1 MRALVALLLCA
12 AGLHAAGWQN
22 LFHGKNLDG
31 WEVRGESQWTFTRD
45 GVLLGQRILPH
56 GSAPF
61 GQWPLDRAA
70 YGRWMNQQSWIYTK
84 AEFGEFDLR
93 LEYLLP
99 VGGNSGVS
107 IRDTSRARYSYPPEL
122 DPQRTPS
129 HIGYE
134 IQIIDSPKEKY
145 PTGSIYLFAVAKT
158 GMQRQ
163 NDWNTM
169 EIEARKE
176 KIRVRLNGI
185 LVAESAGDPKRAL
198 TGPIGLQLHDRYS
211 WAMFRNVKIRKR

>member
-1 MRALVALLLCA
+1 VLFAAALPGAS
-12 AGLHAAGWQN
+12 WQS
-22 LFHGKNLDG
+22 LFNGRNLDG
-31 WEVRGESQWTFTRD
+31 WEVRGDSQWTATRD

-56 GSAPF
+56 GNAPF

-70 YGRWMNQQSWIYTK
+70 YERWLNQQSWLYTK
-84 AEFGEFDLR
+84 EEFGEFDLR

-107 IRDTSRARYSYPPEL
+107 LRDSSRGRYSYMPEL
-122 DPQRTPS
+122 DPERTPS

-134 IQIIDSPKEKY
+134 IQIIDDPKVKY

-158 GMQRQ
+158 GMQRR

-169 EIEARKE
+169 EIESRRE
-176 KIRVRLNGI
+176 MMRVRLNGI
-185 LVAESAGDPKRAL
+185 VAAESAGDPKRPAA
-198 TGPIGLQLHDRYS
+198 GPIS
-211 WAMFRNVKIRKR
+211 SFRRDSTLR